1 MPPKRPCNP
10 DAPTEAVAALSAA
23 SSNGGD
29 DDDAHA
35 TPQPRVART
44 NNEPPHE
51 ARTPAP
57 SSLPPKRPCPQV
69 APSEVVSELS
79 VAASGCGAANDVH
92 ASPPRPE
99 DRNIIATS
107 PVDVS
112 PGGRNR
118 QLFMAGVTPQRMTC
132 DLTSAIV
139 GFGVKHNL
147 EAIIIATFP
156 VQKGPPARKH
166 IFVADSFAVTG
177 ITVWNADVEKFPKE
191 VLGATV
197 SISRASVS
205 MYQGKKSLVL
215 NKDSSV
221 VVDSVSQSPAALWW
235 QSLALQPPL
244 PLSAACNAADNRIV
258 NVFGVLAFV
267 AYEEKEVN
275 GAVRLVAT
283 VHLASQTTKMNLRG
297 WDLSA
302 DMVARIEALRDQ
314 VVQVRRVRMT
324 SYGGT
329 KIGEILDSALGSI
342 FLLYKDA
349 DLERFWA
356 E

>member
-1 MPPKRPCNP
+1 
-10 DAPTEAVAALSAA
+10 
-23 SSNGGD
+23 
-29 DDDAHA
+29 
-35 TPQPRVART
+35 
-44 NNEPPHE
+44 
-51 ARTPAP
+51 
-57 SSLPPKRPCPQV
+57 
-69 APSEVVSELS
+69 
-79 VAASGCGAANDVH
+79 
-92 ASPPRPE
+92 
-99 DRNIIATS
+99 
-107 PVDVS
+107 VDVS